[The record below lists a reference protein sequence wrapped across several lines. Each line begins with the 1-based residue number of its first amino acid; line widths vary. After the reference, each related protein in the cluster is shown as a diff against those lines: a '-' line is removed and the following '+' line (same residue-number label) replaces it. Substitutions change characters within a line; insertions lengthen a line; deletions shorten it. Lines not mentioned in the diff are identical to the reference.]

1 MKIKTVLYKSSNRGS
16 TKLDWLDSKH
26 SFSFGEYYNPG
37 CTHFGALRVL
47 NDDIVEP
54 EKGFG
59 THPHNNMEIISI
71 VLEGALEHKDNM
83 GSIQVIKKDDVQVMS
98 AGKGILHSEY
108 NHSNEKKVNFLQ
120 LWIFPDKKNIEP
132 RYDQKSFPLNERLDQ
147 LKVVADGNQGSDAL
161 TISQDAK
168 VILGNLSENK
178 SIDYSI
184 KKNSGIYVF
193 VIDGSLK
200 ISDNLLEMK
209 DALSIEDIDTI
220 NFSVKQTANFLI
232 IEVPKN

>member
-1 MKIKTVLYKSSNRGS
+1 MKTVLYKSSDRGS

-37 CTHFGALRVL
+37 HTHFGALRVL

-54 EKGFG
+54 GKGFG

-83 GSIQVIKKDDVQVMS
+83 GSIKVIKKDDVQVMS

-108 NHSNEKKVNFLQ
+108 NHSNEEKVNFLQ

-132 RYDQKSFPLNERLDQ
+132 RYNQKSFPLNERLDQ

-168 VILGNLSENK
+168 VILGNLSKNQ

-184 KKNSGIYVF
+184 KINSGIYVF
-193 VIDGSLK
+193 VINGSLK
-200 ISDNLLEMK
+200 ISDNLLERK
-209 DALSIEDIDTI
+209 DALSMENADIIT
-220 NFSVKQTANFLI
+220 FSAKQTANFLI
-232 IEVPKN
+232 IEVTNN